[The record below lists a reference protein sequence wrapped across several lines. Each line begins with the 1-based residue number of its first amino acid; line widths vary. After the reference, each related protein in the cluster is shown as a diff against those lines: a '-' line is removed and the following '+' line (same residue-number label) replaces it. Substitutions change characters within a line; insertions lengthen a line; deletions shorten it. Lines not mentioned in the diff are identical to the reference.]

1 MHLFS
6 VKVSFFK
13 RNILTNNNDFEELSI
28 HDYGMNHTL
37 SLIDKAW
44 NPTWLIENHKSYQGT
59 FILNSV

>member
-37 SLIDKAW
+37 SLIDKA
-44 NPTWLIENHKSYQGT
+44 
-59 FILNSV
+59 